1 MQLLWRGFYSRRY
14 GKVSNETR
22 DDEGVSRRDFLGLA
36 SLWALILSSLTV
48 LAGIFRMTKADVYY
62 EESRKFEIGKPEEF
76 PPGTVRKIDDKRV
89 FIFADNEGFYAVSSI
104 CTHLGCIVH
113 VAEEGFQCPCHGSKF
128 NKNGNVMSGPAPR
141 NLPWLEMS
149 RHVDGNLVVDASREI
164 QTGTKFKV

>member
-1 MQLLWRGFYSRRY
+1 M
-14 GKVSNETR
+14 SNETR
-22 DDEGVSRRDFLGLA
+22 NNEGLSRRDFLGLA
-36 SLWALILSSLTV
+36 SIGALILSFLTV

-62 EESRKFEIGKPEEF
+62 EESRKFKIGKPEEF
-76 PPGTVRKIDDKRV
+76 PSGTVKKIDDKKV
-89 FIFADNEGFYAVSSI
+89 FIFADNDGFHAVSGV

-113 VAEEGFQCPCHGSKF
+113 AAEEGFQCPCHGSKF
-128 NKNGNVMSGPAPR
+128 DKNGKVISGPAPR